1 MGSDEG
7 AVFEPRQSIRL
18 EEIDDLRRRVQTLEQ
33 EVQQRS
39 TLMDS
44 DSNEKVELID
54 EVTILFG
61 HAVWFFFVFET
72 LYHIFERP
80 FWISQSTRT
89 FGCGAHRGILF
100 DYNPCHLLGHA
111 WNLIPIF
118 FGILLL
124 WIGRNRIIS
133 QYLKRNNGENSS

>member
-1 MGSDEG
+1 MESDEG
-7 AVFEPRQSIRL
+7 AVFEPRQIIRL
-18 EEIDDLRRRVQTLEQ
+18 EEIDDLRRRVQILEQ

-39 TLMDS
+39 TKIDS
-44 DSNEKVELID
+44 DSNEKVDLID

-61 HAVWFFFVFET
+61 HSIWFFFVFET

-80 FWISQSTRT
+80 FWHADEYRFSCS
-89 FGCGAHRGILF
+89 GNEGILF